1 MKQISTILL
10 NILQRSVQKKK
21 DTGHGVDFPFDFKPN
36 FDGKSMGNLLKLRD
50 LVETK
55 RTVGYFTWIYLT
67 SIVSLMISIISIT
80 MKS

>member
-1 MKQISTILL
+1 M
-10 NILQRSVQKKK
+10 
-21 DTGHGVDFPFDFKPN
+21 
-36 FDGKSMGNLLKLRD
+36 KLRD

-67 SIVSLMISIISIT
+67 SIVSLMISIIAIT